1 MSTIKSTS
9 NNSWMASKR
18 LKKATSALKIQ
29 QIDLLF
35 AIIFAL
41 NLTFLIPLTAHPEL
55 IEIPLS
61 IAKKYLLHFFKLMY
75 GETVIMFFYEYGMG

>member
-1 MSTIKSTS
+1 LIYKDTLKGTS

-35 AIIFAL
+35 TMIFAL
-41 NLTFLIPLTAHPEL
+41 NLTFLIHLAAHPEL
-55 IEIPLS
+55 IEIPL
-61 IAKKYLLHFFKLMY
+61 I
-75 GETVIMFFYEYGMG
+75 